1 MTLQKN
7 RWYMSESFEDRCII
21 CFQEYNNSNSFGWIS
36 TGKFVPCW
44 HIGSSPSN
52 YIPADMQLVY
62 KASLLEINK
71 RFPPGSIVK
80 CLNMPGVSLLLDKEV
95 TDINDIVVG
104 VDDNGNVDI
113 SILNNEGIKCSV
125 MNNGVWTTVK
135 AQGWLGKNERKE
147 SYTKEFVGEFMEL
160 NKDTLADIRGI
171 KTGTVGNEL
180 PSSLIPEPYPTR
192 IVTTCKVNKHVMCFE
207 DGDVSFWVNPFDEE
221 PSGVDFGNAKEFEV
235 FMEYLNRFDSKE
247 LNISDIFSV
256 TKEDIK
262 LILKTYAI
270 QDI

>member
-36 TGKFVPCW
+36 TGKFVPSW
-44 HIGSSPSN
+44 HIGSNPSN

-62 KASLLEINK
+62 NAALLEINK

-80 CLNMPGVSLLLDKEV
+80 CLWMPGKKLLLDKEI
-95 TDINDIVVG
+95 TSINDIVIG
-104 VDDNGNVDI
+104 VDDEGRSDI
-113 SILNNEGIKCSV
+113 SILDNEGRRFSIMKD
-125 MNNGVWTTVK
+125 GFWTISAGQGQVEKKEHFVK
-135 AQGWLGKNERKE
+135 TFVNEKISQMKKDIEE
-147 SYTKEFVGEFMEL
+147 SNDRIWSDMQ
-160 NKDTLADIRGI
+160 NMPRR
-171 KTGTVGNEL
+171 
-180 PSSLIPEPYPTR
+180 SSSNMR

-221 PSGVDFGNAKEFEV
+221 PSGVDFGDAKEFEV